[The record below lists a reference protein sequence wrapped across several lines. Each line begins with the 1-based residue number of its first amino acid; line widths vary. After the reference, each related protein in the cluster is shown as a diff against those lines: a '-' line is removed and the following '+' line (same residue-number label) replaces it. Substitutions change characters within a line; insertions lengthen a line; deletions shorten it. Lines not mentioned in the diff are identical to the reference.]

1 MIFLKLGKEI
11 LLAEF
16 SLLEFEFFEL
26 LELKLL
32 DEVGVMY
39 FCIDKLLDEW
49 KIRIFWESQP
59 IWPASVH

>member
-39 FCIDKLLDEW
+39 FCIDKLLDE
-49 KIRIFWESQP
+49 
-59 IWPASVH
+59 